1 MIPSR
6 LVRTGRLR
14 GLSASSLS
22 EVSGGCLG
30 RVSGASSPLGPGSY
44 VLGVEFPV
52 KVFSDKV
59 AYYRE
64 DHHERRLSG
73 AYQGYEED
81 YEPRDQG
88 SPVFVGP
95 GGHLSNLSFST
106 KRFLAQIGRASCRE
120 RV

>member
-22 EVSGGCLG
+22 EVSGGRLG

-88 SPVFVGP
+88 DRKSTRLNSSHANISYAVFC
-95 GGHLSNLSFST
+95 LKKKKN
-106 KRFLAQIGRASCRE
+106 
-120 RV
+120 